1 MTRQALL
8 RSEQVYRV
16 LLHAYPPRFRQR
28 FEHEMAQVF
37 RTSCREIYSAAGDG
51 GLRRLWLSTLW
62 DWALSAAREQ
72 VSNLLRR
79 LDMNDTTSFDR
90 QLGDVVWMI
99 INGLRAGYD
108 LRQVFEALSKETP
121 EPAASAFKRLH
132 ADLSA
137 GLALDEAIAN
147 LKREIPSQHLAD
159 VLAIIQQQLQDWET
173 ADLLEP
179 LREKIIAQAGS
190 DPALYAAMHRQAE
203 TLGATVPERA
213 K

>member
-1 MTRQALL
+1 MTPQALL

-16 LLHAYPPRFRQR
+16 LLRAYPTRFRRR

-37 RTSCREIYSAAGDG
+37 CTSCRETYDVSGDG

-79 LDMNDTTSFDR
+79 SGMNDTTTFDR
-90 QLGDVVWMI
+90 QLGDLVWMI
-99 INGLRAGYD
+99 INGLRAGYN
-108 LRQVFEALSKETP
+108 LKQVFEALSKEVP

-137 GLALDEAIAN
+137 GLTLDEAFAN
-147 LKREIPSQHLAD
+147 LKRAVPSKHLAD
-159 VLAIIQQQLQDWET
+159 VLAVIQGHYPDWET
-173 ADLLEP
+173 SNLLEP
-179 LREKIIAQAGS
+179 LSEKIIAQAGS
-190 DPALYAAMHRQAE
+190 DPALYAAMHRQAKN
-203 TLGATVPERA
+203 LGASVPERA